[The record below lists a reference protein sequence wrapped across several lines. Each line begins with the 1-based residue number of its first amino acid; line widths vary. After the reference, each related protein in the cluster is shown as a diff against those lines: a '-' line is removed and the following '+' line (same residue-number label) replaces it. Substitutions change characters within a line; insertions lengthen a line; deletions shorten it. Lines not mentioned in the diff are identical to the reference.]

1 MIRSRYKH
9 NHHNSLKEYIWHPAG
24 NLLSRQVQSVLTL
37 LFFLLIFYK
46 TGAIFKPFLF
56 PDINSYGYPEMLID
70 FSGGFVRRGLLGE
83 IIHRFAVITGISPLH
98 IIRIICMA
106 AFTFVAIYFFRRFRQ
121 GNLNWWLLLSPL
133 MLSSINDII
142 RKDFLLIAL
151 LIAIYELLRY
161 TQPSDFKI
169 FFVILL
175 SALGIFL
182 HEAFLFWGIPV
193 AMLTLLSK
201 KNTRRQGIIG
211 TLILIGLFFMM
222 TLFKGNERQ
231 GLAIIDGWHSFP
243 DLAKLEFR
251 SSIGA
256 LAWDTRQTFAKH
268 IYKNFCNGYSPWFV
282 VPIRLLMML
291 CIYYLLSNFL
301 FTFHNINHDTPESEK
316 TAFSA
321 LLLFSLLCLLP
332 MFTILSCD
340 YGRLYQYVSFST
352 VGAYITLEH
361 SQLINLFPS
370 RVLRSVA
377 SFNAMLTQFVK
388 PRAALMVIMLI
399 IISPS
404 PIFFMPLSAVQQS
417 IAGILIYYTYRAF
430 SIISDIMM
438 P

>member
-56 PDINSYGYPEMLID
+56 PDINSYGYTEMLID

-201 KNTRRQGIIG
+201 K
-211 TLILIGLFFMM
+211 
-222 TLFKGNERQ
+222 
-231 GLAIIDGWHSFP
+231 
-243 DLAKLEFR
+243 
-251 SSIGA
+251 
-256 LAWDTRQTFAKH
+256 
-268 IYKNFCNGYSPWFV
+268 
-282 VPIRLLMML
+282 IR
-291 CIYYLLSNFL
+291 
-301 FTFHNINHDTPESEK
+301 D
-316 TAFSA
+316 
-321 LLLFSLLCLLP
+321 
-332 MFTILSCD
+332 
-340 YGRLYQYVSFST
+340 V
-352 VGAYITLEH
+352 
-361 SQLINLFPS
+361 
-370 RVLRSVA
+370 
-377 SFNAMLTQFVK
+377 
-388 PRAALMVIMLI
+388 RA
-399 IISPS
+399 
-404 PIFFMPLSAVQQS
+404 LSA
-417 IAGILIYYTYRAF
+417 R
-430 SIISDIMM
+430 
-438 P
+438 